1 MMSKALYARLLR
13 RQAQSGMHL
22 PPRNKGEVMRRTLTG
37 RALAPVLL
45 LAAAIPATS
54 MAAIT
59 AMAAPGAAAST
70 PHTPF
75 GLSGLPAQSRGPK
88 VAPGL
93 ARPGPPL
100 AGADRA
106 TTRPRSRRHS

>member
-1 MMSKALYARLLR
+1 
-13 RQAQSGMHL
+13 
-22 PPRNKGEVMRRTLTG
+22 MRRTLTG

-54 MAAIT
+54 MAVIT

-88 VAPGL
+88 VAP
-93 ARPGPPL
+93 ARPPL